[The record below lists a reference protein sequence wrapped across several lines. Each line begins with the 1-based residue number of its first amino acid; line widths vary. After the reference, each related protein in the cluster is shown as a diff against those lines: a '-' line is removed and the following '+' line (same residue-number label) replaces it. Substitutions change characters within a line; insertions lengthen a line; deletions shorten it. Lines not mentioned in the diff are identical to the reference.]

1 MQQKEIAI
9 VSTTC
14 LTTKHNYDLGTKGK
28 KINKDAIALLRE
40 CRSCPQTPVFLG
52 KGLHG
57 MDIISMP
64 TAVEVEKK
72 EDFF

>member
-1 MQQKEIAI
+1 M
-9 VSTTC
+9 STTC
-14 LTTKHNYDLGTKGK
+14 LTSNHNYDLGTMEK
-28 KINKDAIALLRE
+28 KISKDAIALLWE

-57 MDIISMP
+57 MDLITMP

-72 EDFF
+72 RFVLKI

>member
-1 MQQKEIAI
+1 M
-9 VSTTC
+9 STTC
-14 LTTKHNYDLGTKGK
+14 LTSNHNYDLGTMEK
-28 KINKDAIALLRE
+28 KISKDAIALLWE

-57 MDIISMP
+57 MDIIHVTMP

-72 EDFF
+72 RFFLKI

>member
-1 MQQKEIAI
+1 MI
-9 VSTTC
+9 
-14 LTTKHNYDLGTKGK
+14 LGQWK
-28 KINKDAIALLRE
+28 KIINKDEIAFLRE

-57 MDIISMP
+57 MDIITMP

-72 EDFF
+72 KIFFKDLINFIPP

>member
-1 MQQKEIAI
+1 MI
-9 VSTTC
+9 
-14 LTTKHNYDLGTKGK
+14 LGQW
-28 KINKDAIALLRE
+28 KIFLSKDAIALLWE

-57 MDIISMP
+57 MDIITMP

-72 EDFF
+72 RFVLKIL

>member
-1 MQQKEIAI
+1 M
-9 VSTTC
+9 STTC
-14 LTTKHNYDLGTKGK
+14 LTSNHNYDLGAME
-28 KINKDAIALLRE
+28 NFFSKDAIALLWE

-57 MDIISMP
+57 MDIITMP

-72 EDFF
+72 RFFLKI

>member
-1 MQQKEIAI
+1 M
-9 VSTTC
+9 STTC
-14 LTTKHNYDLGTKGK
+14 STSNHNYDLGTMEK
-28 KINKDAIALLRE
+28 NFSKDAIALLWE

-57 MDIISMP
+57 MDIIHVTMP

-72 EDFF
+72 RFFLKI

>member
-1 MQQKEIAI
+1 MI
-9 VSTTC
+9 
-14 LTTKHNYDLGTKGK
+14 LGQWK
-28 KINKDAIALLRE
+28 NFFSKDAIALLWE

-57 MDIISMP
+57 MDIITMP

-72 EDFF
+72 DFF

>member
-1 MQQKEIAI
+1 M
-9 VSTTC
+9 STTC
-14 LTTKHNYDLGTKGK
+14 LTSNHNYDLGTMGK
-28 KINKDAIALLRE
+28 KNNKDAIALLRE

-57 MDIISMP
+57 MDIITMP

-72 EDFF
+72 DLF

>member
-1 MQQKEIAI
+1 M
-9 VSTTC
+9 STTC
-14 LTTKHNYDLGTKGK
+14 LTSNHNYDLGTMEK
-28 KINKDAIALLRE
+28 KISKDAIALLLE

-57 MDIISMP
+57 MDIITMP

-72 EDFF
+72 DFF

>member
-1 MQQKEIAI
+1 MI
-9 VSTTC
+9 
-14 LTTKHNYDLGTKGK
+14 LGQWKK
-28 KINKDAIALLRE
+28 KISKDAIALLWE

-57 MDIISMP
+57 MDIITMP

-72 EDFF
+72 DLF

>member
-1 MQQKEIAI
+1 M
-9 VSTTC
+9 STTC
-14 LTTKHNYDLGTKGK
+14 LTSNHNYDLGTME
-28 KINKDAIALLRE
+28 IFFSKDAIALLWE

-57 MDIISMP
+57 MDIITMP

-72 EDFF
+72 RFFLKI

>member
-1 MQQKEIAI
+1 M
-9 VSTTC
+9 STTC
-14 LTTKHNYDLGTKGK
+14 LTSNHNYDLGTMEK
-28 KINKDAIALLRE
+28 KISKDAIALLWE

-57 MDIISMP
+57 MDFITMP

-72 EDFF
+72 RFFLKI

>member
-14 LTTKHNYDLGTKGK
+14 LTTNHNYDLGTMEQKFS
-28 KINKDAIALLRE
+28 KDAIALLRE

-57 MDIISMP
+57 MDIITMP
-64 TAVEVEKK
+64 TDVEVEKRRR
-72 EDFF
+72 FF